1 VSLGPAELERFVAD
15 LAGAPEHWQHAVRH
29 AGDVRVYEPIWAD
42 DEVNAWVICWS
53 EDQDTGFHDHDES
66 AAAIAVISGQV
77 REDRL
82 RLGGPPRT
90 RILTT
95 GSIFTVPSVAI
106 HRVLHDGEAPAVTLH
121 AYSPPLVRT
130 GVYRIGAD
138 GELEREL
145 LSSEVELRAAAIRA
159 TLT

>member
-1 VSLGPAELERFVAD
+1 VSLGPPELKRFVAD

-82 RLGGPPRT
+82 RLGRPPRT

-95 GSIFTVPSVAI
+95 GSIFTVPS
-106 HRVLHDGEAPAVTLH
+106 R
-121 AYSPPLVRT
+121 
-130 GVYRIGAD
+130 
-138 GELEREL
+138 
-145 LSSEVELRAAAIRA
+145 
-159 TLT
+159 